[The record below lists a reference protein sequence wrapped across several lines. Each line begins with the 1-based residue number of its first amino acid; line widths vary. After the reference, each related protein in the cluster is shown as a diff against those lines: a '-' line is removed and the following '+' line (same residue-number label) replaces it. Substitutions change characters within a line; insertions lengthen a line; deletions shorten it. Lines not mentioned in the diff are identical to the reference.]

1 MNRIF
6 ASVSI
11 FLAVLFV
18 AGIAFAQGGAGMM
31 AGQGGVIAIAAALA
45 ISVAAVGGT
54 TAQGRAASAALE
66 GIARNPQAADKMF
79 LPMILGLA
87 LMESLVIFAFI
98 IAFLLAGKV

>member
-6 ASVSI
+6 ASVST
-11 FLAVLFV
+11 FLLVLFV
-18 AGIAFAQGGAGMM
+18 AGIAFAQGGEA
-31 AGQGGVIAIAAALA
+31 AGQGGIIAIAAALA

-98 IAFLLAGKV
+98 IAFLLSGKV